1 MQSEAENDKPI
12 DLIATAR
19 CFAIYRNLKQ
29 QWHEGSR
36 VSAAACM
43 NLLADEL
50 TQLKADAE
58 ALAAEVRIRRA
69 VPESSTAELLK
80 AMEAVDASGA
90 LTRHTGDGT

>member
-12 DLIATAR
+12 GLIATAR

-58 ALAAEVRIRRA
+58 ALAAEVRLRRA
-69 VPESSTAELLK
+69 TPESSPGEIWE